1 MQHQSLAEFLECG
14 WSDGVKIKLREMAA
28 QDDVKYLVAWDNA
41 GRLSASAFTAKPS
54 EWPDTAIAIW
64 AKNKDLDP
72 GVTSRTMLAVEL
84 VERDGLTVYAASKKM
99 GINQSAV
106 HRAIKRRADKNI
118 CPHCN
123 QVIKTP

>member
-1 MQHQSLAEFLECG
+1 
-14 WSDGVKIKLREMAA
+14 
-28 QDDVKYLVAWDNA
+28 
-41 GRLSASAFTAKPS
+41 
-54 EWPDTAIAIW
+54 
-64 AKNKDLDP
+64 
-72 GVTSRTMLAVEL
+72 MLAVEL